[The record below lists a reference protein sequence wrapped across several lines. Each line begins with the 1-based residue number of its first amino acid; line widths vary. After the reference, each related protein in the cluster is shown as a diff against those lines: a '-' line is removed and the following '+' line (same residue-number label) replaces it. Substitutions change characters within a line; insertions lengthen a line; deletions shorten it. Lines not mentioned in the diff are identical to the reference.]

1 MGLLGNKDRRV
12 LKVRLVILDLLAT
25 QDLLGH
31 KVTRDQLVLLD
42 QLDPQVILGQPA
54 QPDQKD

>member
-1 MGLLGNKDRRV
+1 MQ
-12 LKVRLVILDLLAT
+12 KVRQVILDLLAT

-54 QPDQKD
+54 QLDQKD